1 MQERFH
7 YTGFDA
13 AGSGVD
19 GTVDASSIEKARA
32 DLRERDIL
40 ITEIRPAAET
50 QDWRESL
57 GLGNS
62 NVGLAELEIL
72 TAEFGLL
79 LENGVRIDRG
89 LEILRRGAES
99 PASRRLL
106 DGLLQS
112 LKQGNQLS
120 VAAAEWPQVFDPL
133 YVNLLSLG
141 EASGRLATVFRRLA
155 DDLGF
160 RRELRGKIISAVTY
174 PLVILTVCILALLF
188 IFNFVVPN
196 LATLFAGY
204 KDLPW
209 YTTALMGV
217 SEFTQ
222 RFQLLLGAALV
233 AFAVAIFYLPRWPA
247 LQAAWQQFAANA
259 PGLGAGVA
267 MVERIRLTGGMA
279 MMLEA
284 GVPVDRALQLA
295 TGSVKSEPIKR
306 ELAVALV
313 KLRQG
318 EGISTVLRQTRL
330 FPDFY
335 ASLLEV
341 GEESGALAPVFAE
354 IAKRSRQGFSD
365 WTQRFTSLLE
375 PALILFMGIMVG
387 AVVVVIMLSIT
398 SITGAAFE

>member
-7 YTGFDA
+7 YKGFDA

-19 GTVDASSIEKARA
+19 GTVDAANVDRAKAE
-32 DLRERDIL
+32 LRERDIL
-40 ITEIRPAAET
+40 VTELRPAAET
-50 QDWRESL
+50 RDWRDSL
-57 GLGNS
+57 GLSQS
-62 NVGLAELEIL
+62 NIGLSQLELITAEL
-72 TAEFGLL
+72 GLL

-89 LEILRRGAES
+89 LEILRRGAGD

-106 DGLLQS
+106 DGLSQS

-141 EASGRLATVFRRLA
+141 EASGRLAAVFRRLA

-160 RRELRGKIISAVTY
+160 RRDLRRKIISAVTY
-174 PLVILTVCILALLF
+174 PLVILTVCIMALLF

-196 LATLFAGY
+196 LATLFAGHP
-204 KDLPW
+204 DLPW

-217 SEFTQ
+217 SDFMQ
-222 RFQLLLGAALV
+222 RYQLLLGAILV
-233 AFAVAIFYLPRWPA
+233 AVAVVASYLPRWPA
-247 LQAAWQQFAANA
+247 LQAAWQEFAAGA
-259 PGLGAGVA
+259 PGLGAGVS

-295 TGSVKSEPIKR
+295 SGSVKSAPIRR
-306 ELAVALV
+306 ELAVALL

-318 EGISTVLRQTRL
+318 EGVSTVLRQTRL

-341 GEESGALAPVFAE
+341 GEESGALAPVFDE

-375 PALILFMGIMVG
+375 PALILFMGVMVG

-398 SITGAAFE
+398 SITGSF

>member
-1 MQERFH
+1 MQERFQ

-19 GTVDASSIEKARA
+19 GTVDAASLSQARA
-32 DLRERDIL
+32 ELRERNIL
-40 ITEIRPAAET
+40 VSEIRPAAET
-50 QDWRESL
+50 QNWRDSL
-57 GLGNS
+57 GLGES
-62 NVGLAELEIL
+62 RVGLGQLEIITSEL
-72 TAEFGLL
+72 ALL

-89 LEILRRGAES
+89 LEILRRGAS
-99 PASRRLL
+99 DPATRRLL
-106 DGLLQS
+106 DALLQS

-133 YVNLLSLG
+133 YVNLLALG
-141 EASGRLATVFRRLA
+141 EASGRLADVFRSLA

-160 RRELRGKIISAVTY
+160 RRDVRQKVITAITY
-174 PLVILTVCILALLF
+174 PLVILTVCIVALLF

-196 LATLFAGY
+196 LASLFEGY
-204 KDLPW
+204 AELPW
-209 YTTALMGV
+209 YTNALMGT
-217 SEFTQ
+217 SAFMQ
-222 RFQLLLGAALV
+222 RYQLLLGAVLV
-233 AFAVAIFYLPRWPA
+233 AIVATIFYLPRWPA
-247 LQAAWQQFAANA
+247 MQLAWHEFAASA
-259 PGLGAGVA
+259 PGLGASIA

-295 TGSVKSEPIKR
+295 SSSVKSAPIKR
-306 ELAVALV
+306 ELVVALT

-318 EGISTVLRQTRL
+318 EGISSVLRQTRL

-341 GEESGALAPVFAE
+341 GEESGALAPVFTE
-354 IAKRSRQGFSD
+354 IARRSRQGFSE

-375 PALILFMGIMVG
+375 PALILFMGLMVG

-398 SITGAAFE
+398 AITGAAF

>member
-7 YTGFDA
+7 YKGFDA

-19 GTVDASSIEKARA
+19 GTVDAANPDRAKAE
-32 DLRERDIL
+32 LRERDIL
-40 ITEIRPAAET
+40 VTEIRPAAET
-50 QDWRESL
+50 RDWRDSL
-57 GLGNS
+57 GLGQAD
-62 NVGLAELEIL
+62 VGLAELEVI
-72 TAEFGLL
+72 TAELGLL

-89 LEILRRGAES
+89 LEILRRGAAN
-99 PASRRLL
+99 PASRRML
-106 DGLLQS
+106 DALLQS
-112 LKQGNQLS
+112 VKQGNQLS
-120 VAAAEWPQVFDPL
+120 VAAAEWPRVFDPL
-133 YVNLLSLG
+133 YINLLSLG
-141 EASGRLATVFRRLA
+141 EASGRLAAVFRRLA

-160 RRELRGKIISAVTY
+160 RRDLRRKIISAVTY
-174 PLVILTVCILALLF
+174 PLVILTVCVVALLF

-196 LATLFAGY
+196 LAALFADY
-204 KDLPW
+204 PDLPW
-209 YTTALMGV
+209 YTKALMGV
-217 SEFTQ
+217 SDFMQ
-222 RFQLLLGAALV
+222 RYQLLLGAVLV
-233 AFAVAIFYLPRWPA
+233 ALAVVVSYLPRWPA
-247 LQAAWQQFAANA
+247 LQTAWQEFAANA
-259 PGLGAGVA
+259 PGLGAGIA

-295 TGSVKSEPIKR
+295 SGSVKSAPIKR
-306 ELAVALV
+306 ELGVALM

-341 GEESGALAPVFAE
+341 GEESGALAPVFDE
-354 IAKRSRQGFSD
+354 IARRSRQGFTD

-375 PALILFMGIMVG
+375 PALILFMGVMVG

-398 SITGAAFE
+398 SITGAAF

>member
-19 GTVDASSIEKARA
+19 GTVDAANLDRARA
-32 DLRERDIL
+32 ELREREIL
-40 ITEIRPAAET
+40 VTEIRPAAET
-50 QDWRESL
+50 RDWRESL
-57 GLGNS
+57 GLGQADI
-62 NVGLAELEIL
+62 GLAELELI
-72 TAEFGLL
+72 TAELGLL

-89 LEILRRGAES
+89 LEILRRGAGN

-120 VAAAEWPQVFDPL
+120 VAAAEWPKVFDPL

-141 EASGRLATVFRRLA
+141 EASGRLAAVFRRLA

-160 RRELRGKIISAVTY
+160 RRDLRRKIISAVTY
-174 PLVILTVCILALLF
+174 PLVILAVCIMALLF

-196 LATLFAGY
+196 LATLFADY
-204 KDLPW
+204 PDLPW
-209 YTTALMGV
+209 YTKALMGV
-217 SEFTQ
+217 SEFMQ
-222 RFQLLLGAALV
+222 SYQLLLGAILV
-233 AFAVAIFYLPRWPA
+233 AVAVVVSYLPRWPA
-247 LQAAWQQFAANA
+247 LQLAWQEFSAGA

-295 TGSVKSEPIKR
+295 SGSVRSAPIKR
-306 ELAVALV
+306 ELAVALM

-341 GEESGALAPVFAE
+341 GEESGALSPVFDE

-365 WTQRFTSLLE
+365 WTQRFASLLE
-375 PALILFMGIMVG
+375 PALILFMGVLVG

-398 SITGAAFE
+398 SITGAF

>member
-1 MQERFH
+1 MQERF
-7 YTGFDA
+7 YYKGFDA
-13 AGSGVD
+13 AGSAVD
-19 GTVDASSIEKARA
+19 GTVDAADIDRARA
-32 DLRERDIL
+32 ELRERDIL
-40 ITEIRPAAET
+40 VTEINDADEAA
-50 QDWRESL
+50 DWRASL
-57 GLGNS
+57 GIGQS
-62 NVGLAELEIL
+62 RVGLAELEVI
-72 TAEFGLL
+72 TAELGLL

-89 LEILRRGAES
+89 LEILRRGS
-99 PASRRLL
+99 SNPASRRLL

-112 LKQGNQLS
+112 VKQGSQLS
-120 VAAAEWPQVFDPL
+120 AAAAEWPQVFDPL

-141 EASGRLATVFRRLA
+141 EASGRLAAVFRRLA

-196 LATLFAGY
+196 LGPLFADSP
-204 KDLPW
+204 DLPW
-209 YTTALMGV
+209 YTTALMGL
-217 SEFTQ
+217 SEFLQ
-222 RFQLLLGAALV
+222 RFQLLLGGGIILLGV
-233 AFAVAIFYLPRWPA
+233 VFFYLPRWPA
-247 LQAAWQQFAANA
+247 LQSAWQEFAANA
-259 PGLGAGVA
+259 PGLGSGVA

-295 TGSVKSEPIKR
+295 TGSIKSAPIRR
-306 ELAVALV
+306 ELSVALT

-318 EGISTVLRQTRL
+318 ESIAAVLRQTRL

-341 GEESGALAPVFAE
+341 GEESGALAPVFGE

-375 PALILFMGIMVG
+375 PALILFMGIVVG

-398 SITGAAFE
+398 SITGAAF

>member
-1 MQERFH
+1 MQRRFH

-13 AGSGVD
+13 AGSSVNGS
-19 GTVDASSIEKARA
+19 VDAASLPQART

-40 ITEIRPAAET
+40 VSEIRPATET
-50 QDWRESL
+50 QDWRDSL
-57 GLGNS
+57 GLRQS
-62 NVGLAELEIL
+62 RVGLAQLEII
-72 TAEFGLL
+72 TAELALL

-89 LEILRRGAES
+89 LEILRRGAS
-99 PASRRLL
+99 NPPMHRLL

-120 VAAAEWPQVFDPL
+120 VAVAEWPQVFDPL
-133 YVNLLSLG
+133 YVNLLALG
-141 EASGRLATVFRRLA
+141 EASGQLAAVFRRLA

-160 RRELRGKIISAVTY
+160 RRDLRRKVITAVTY
-174 PLVILTVCILALLF
+174 PLVILTVCVISLLF

-196 LATLFAGY
+196 LASLFADY
-204 KDLPW
+204 PDLPW
-209 YTTALMGV
+209 YTQALMGV
-217 SEFTQ
+217 SEFMQ
-222 RFQLLLGAALV
+222 RYQLLLGGTIGAMTV
-233 AFAVAIFYLPRWPA
+233 FFFYLPRWPA
-247 LQAAWQQFAANA
+247 MQLAWHEFAANA
-259 PGLGAGVA
+259 PGLRGGIT

-295 TGSVKSEPIKR
+295 SSSVKSAPIRR
-306 ELAVALV
+306 ELVVALL

-318 EGISTVLRQTRL
+318 ESISMVLSQTRL

-341 GEESGALAPVFAE
+341 GEESGALAPVFVE
-354 IAKRSRQGFSD
+354 IARRSRQGFAE

-398 SITGAAFE
+398 AITGSAF

>member
-7 YTGFDA
+7 YKGFDA

-19 GTVDASSIEKARA
+19 GTVDAANVDRAKAELRA
-32 DLRERDIL
+32 RDIL
-40 ITEIRPAAET
+40 VTELRPDAET
-50 QDWRESL
+50 RDWRESL
-57 GLGNS
+57 GLGQTD
-62 NVGLAELEIL
+62 VGLAQLELI
-72 TAEFGLL
+72 TAELGLL

-89 LEILRRGAES
+89 LEILRRGAGD

-106 DGLLQS
+106 EGLSQS

-141 EASGRLATVFRRLA
+141 EASGRLAAVFRRLA

-160 RRELRGKIISAVTY
+160 RRDLRRKIMSAVTY
-174 PLVILTVCILALLF
+174 PLVILTVCIAALLF

-196 LATLFAGY
+196 LATLFADY
-204 KDLPW
+204 PELPW
-209 YTTALMGV
+209 YTTALMNV
-217 SEFTQ
+217 SEFMQ
-222 RFQLLLGAALV
+222 RYQLLLGALLV
-233 AFAVAIFYLPRWPA
+233 AVGVVASYLPRWPA
-247 LQAAWQQFAANA
+247 LQRAWEEFAAGA
-259 PGLGAGVA
+259 PGLGAGIA

-295 TGSVKSEPIKR
+295 SGSVKSAPIRR
-306 ELAVALV
+306 ELAVALS

-318 EGISTVLRQTRL
+318 EGVSSVLRQTRL

-341 GEESGALAPVFAE
+341 GEESGALAPVFDE

-375 PALILFMGIMVG
+375 PALILFMGVIVG

-398 SITGAAFE
+398 SITGTAF